1 MPSSPTFTAVSIEG
15 DDASALAAF
24 YAGLLGWE
32 ITFDADGM
40 AAVEGDGQTLYFSTV
55 DDHVPAGWPSD
66 HQRFHFDLA
75 APDPDA
81 FVSRVEDL
89 GGRLPEHQPA
99 TGSGS
104 CFLDPSGQPFCISRR
119 DSSAD

>member
-1 MPSSPTFTAVSIEG
+1 MSSPLFTAISIESG
-15 DDASALAAF
+15 DASALAAF

-32 ITFDADGM
+32 VTFDADGM
-40 AAVEGDGQTLYFSTV
+40 AAVEGDGNTLYFSTV

-81 FVSRVEDL
+81 FVSRVAEL
-89 GGRLPEHQPA
+89 GGRLPEQQP
-99 TGSGS
+99 GDGKWLV
-104 CFLDPSGQPFCISRR
+104 FLDPSGQPFCISRR
-119 DSSAD
+119 DP